1 MVNFGVSTNG
11 IKARI
16 GVSPTSTS
24 DLMWR
29 KSPSVNTIE
38 YTLDLA
44 GVRK

>member
-1 MVNFGVSTNG
+1 MVNFVLSTKG
-11 IKARI
+11 IQVEI
-16 GVSPTSTS
+16 GVSSTSTS

-38 YTLDLA
+38 YALDLA